1 MNQVADIVAD
11 LGLEERKRRLR
22 SIGLLAGL
30 LALVAAFPAANGLR
44 PLSIGTLAV
53 VVNGLVLLIVVGVPS
68 SRSSIRVS
76 GEGAFALTM
85 FGTLLPLLAAE
96 TFSGHAEPLAA
107 GAAECFVSTLAVGF
121 VALLAIRV
129 GLGSVRRR
137 FGGVLQMQGTAAA
150 LVATLSIGL
159 HCPHVSV
166 LHLSSHVAAFAA
178 VCLLSQLRS

>member
-44 PLSIGTLAV
+44 AISIGTLAV

-68 SRSSIRVS
+68 SRSSIRVR
-76 GEGAFALTM
+76 GEGAFALAM

-96 TFSGHAEPLAA
+96 TLSENAELAA
-107 GAAECFVSTLAVGF
+107 AAAECFVSMLAVGF

-137 FGGVLQMQGTAAA
+137 F
-150 LVATLSIGL
+150 
-159 HCPHVSV
+159 
-166 LHLSSHVAAFAA
+166 
-178 VCLLSQLRS
+178 